1 MEAVFWILAFIVLY
15 TYFGYP
21 ILLKVLSL
29 NKKQSKYKNENV
41 VKVTLII
48 AAHNE
53 EEVIGE
59 KIENS
64 LSLNYPKD
72 KLEIIVAS
80 DASTDRTN
88 EIVLEYANQ
97 GMILNLQEE
106 HKGKSAIL
114 NDTVLRTARGE
125 IVVFTDATTFLKP
138 DALKKLAR
146 NFANFKIGAVCTR
159 LIFVN
164 QEDSSISRTEGIY
177 WRYEEF
183 LRRKESEIGILP
195 FVSGAFYGIRK
206 HLYTPVREDLPDDSI
221 SPLSVYKKG
230 YQVVFEEEA
239 VAYETMASTVG
250 GEFRIK
256 SRGVTRE
263 LGAILSFKELL
274 NPFKYP
280 LLSWVLFSHRLLRW
294 SVGFFLVFI
303 FALNVFLLDK
313 PVYLALF
320 LTQVIFYLFASIG
333 FLLESYRL
341 LTTNTNNQLLQA
353 KRIFSVPF
361 YYCIVNF
368 AALCGIIQFLLGK
381 KKAVWQPEREIDIL

>member
-1 MEAVFWILAFIVLY
+1 MEAVFWILAFIIVY

-21 ILLKVLSL
+21 IFLKVLSL
-29 NKKQSKYKNENV
+29 NKKQSTYKNENAL
-41 VKVTLII
+41 KVTLII

-53 EEVIGE
+53 EEVIRE

-64 LSLNYPKD
+64 LSLDYPKD

-97 GMILNLQEE
+97 GVILNLQEE

-146 NFANFKIGAVCTR
+146 NFANTEIGAVCAR
-159 LIFVN
+159 LLFVN
-164 QEDSSISRTEGIY
+164 QEDSSISQTEGIY

-239 VAYETMASTVG
+239 VAYEKMASTAG

-256 SRGVTRE
+256 SRGGTRE

-313 PVYLALF
+313 LVYLPLF
-320 LTQVIFYLFASIG
+320 LIQVILYLFASIG

-341 LTTNTNNQLLQA
+341 PITNTSNPLLQA
-353 KRIFSVPF
+353 KRIFSLPF

-368 AALCGIIQFLLGK
+368 AALSGIIQFLLGK
-381 KKAVWQPEREIDIL
+381 KKAVWQPER